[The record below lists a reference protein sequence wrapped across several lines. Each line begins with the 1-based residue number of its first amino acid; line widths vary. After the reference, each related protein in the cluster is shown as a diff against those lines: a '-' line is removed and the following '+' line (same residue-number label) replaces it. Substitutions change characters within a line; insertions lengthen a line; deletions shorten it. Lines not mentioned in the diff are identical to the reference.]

1 MEAAGLV
8 YEKKKAGRKRKILES
23 SEIVPPIPEGES
35 ENTINEQHAQL
46 VAFCKS
52 NKQDVMLVRQLMD
65 GTFPKRRKTVIEEN
79 ERVWKILKDY
89 PPLAKGKGIEVV

>member
-8 YEKKKAGRKRKILES
+8 YKKKKAGRKRKIVES
-23 SEIVPPIPEGES
+23 LEIVPPIPEGES

-65 GTFPKRRKTVIEEN
+65 GTFPKRRKTVIEETKGFGKSS
-79 ERVWKILKDY
+79 KIIH
-89 PPLAKGKGIEVV
+89 P